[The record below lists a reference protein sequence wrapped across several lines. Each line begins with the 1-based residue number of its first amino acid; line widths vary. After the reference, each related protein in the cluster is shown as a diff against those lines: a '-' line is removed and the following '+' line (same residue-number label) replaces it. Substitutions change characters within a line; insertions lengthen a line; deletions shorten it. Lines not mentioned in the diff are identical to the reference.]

1 METGIPISI
10 WDSPFPYRE
19 VNEMV
24 PRFYTVITIW
34 KRGFAHPLEIPISIW
49 ESPFPY
55 RELNETVPRFYM
67 VITIWKR
74 GLAHPLEIPISIWE
88 SPFPYREMNETVPRF
103 YMVITIWKRGFAHP
117 LEIPISIWGSPF
129 PYREVNE
136 TVLRFYMVITI
147 WKRGFTHP
155 HMERVNPRFHMGK
168 QMERIPISIWGS
180 PFRNGSPF
188 PNGDRSVTNPF
199 PNRVHAH
206 LGIEV
211 KITIWECFPYGDHRF
226 HLVITIR
233 KWAGRL
239 EYSHMGNPRFRIE
252 FVSIW
257 GSTHI
262 HTNILNKICSKST

>member
-1 METGIPISI
+1 
-10 WDSPFPYRE
+10 
-19 VNEMV
+19 
-24 PRFYTVITIW
+24 
-34 KRGFAHPLEIPISIW
+34 
-49 ESPFPY
+49 
-55 RELNETVPRFYM
+55 
-67 VITIWKR
+67 
-74 GLAHPLEIPISIWE
+74 
-88 SPFPYREMNETVPRF
+88 
-103 YMVITIWKRGFAHP
+103 
-117 LEIPISIWGSPF
+117 
-129 PYREVNE
+129 
-136 TVLRFYMVITI
+136 
-147 WKRGFTHP
+147 
-155 HMERVNPRFHMGK
+155 MERVNPRFHMGK

-180 PFRNGSPF
+180 PYRNGSQF

-257 GSTHI
+257 GLTYTYIPYLGTIVSRLVVDMYD
-262 HTNILNKICSKST
+262 NIGAIPELILCFG